1 MTELKK
7 RDVERM
13 MTQYERDPVAALTGA
28 LRVVLERPDLDF
40 TALVK
45 VAGFDCARRIRL
57 QAKDESAL
65 DELCAELNELRTLP
79 RGT

>member
-13 MTQYERDPVAALTGA
+13 MTAYERDPVAALTAA
-28 LRVVLERPDLDF
+28 LRVALDRPDLGF

-57 QAKDESAL
+57 QAKDAQAL
-65 DELCAELNELRTLP
+65 DELCAELNELRTVA
-79 RGT
+79 R